1 MEQNPGLPGRGQDP
15 AAQADSEAAGA
26 AVQRTPDELVPQWRR
41 ATRSPEG
48 WLVGVAAGLAGHL
61 GIPVWI
67 VRLGFVLLTPFQ
79 LLGALLYGA
88 LWILMPRDLGD
99 VSSPGIE
106 SATRLG
112 LRRPDGSATGRSKG
126 GTAAAVLIGIG
137 LVLLVQAIGSGV
149 TARWFWPLALAAGG
163 VALVWRQAEDSA
175 SPPWAPDQPR
185 RWFTPLLG
193 GGRLVAATRVG
204 AGMAMVGSAI
214 SLVAAS
220 QIGMGEWP
228 TLALMA
234 VLVLAGAGLV
244 SAPWVYS
251 WRVRLRKA
259 DQERAVADARA
270 DMAAH
275 LHDSVLQ
282 TLALIQREADDP
294 RAVATL
300 ARRQERELREW
311 LYGAATA
318 TASGGTAGDG
328 PDPGPAT
335 LRAALAAET
344 SRIEGERGVPVE
356 LVCVGDTEITEGLQA
371 MVQASAEA
379 VMNAAKHSQAEK
391 VDVYAEVEPQ
401 RVEIFVRDRG
411 VGFDPAT
418 IADDRMGVRRSI
430 IERMERHGGSAHIR
444 SAVGEGTEIRLEM
457 AS

>member
-1 MEQNPGLPGRGQDP
+1 MEQKPGEPGPGRDRQGP
-15 AAQADSEAAGA
+15 AAPD
-26 AVQRTPDELVPQWRR
+26 AVEPWPRR
-41 ATRSPEG
+41 ATRSADQA
-48 WLVGVAAGLAGHL
+48 WLVGVAAGLARHL

-67 VRLGFVLLTPFQ
+67 VRLGFILLTPIQ

-88 LWILMPRDLGD
+88 LWILMPRETD
-99 VSSPGIE
+99 VTSPGLE
-106 SATRLG
+106 AATRLG
-112 LRRPDGSATGRSKG
+112 LRRRGAEAGRSAG
-126 GTAAAVLIGIG
+126 GTGAVVLIGIG
-137 LVLLVQAIGSGV
+137 LVILVQVIGSGV

-175 SPPWAPDQPR
+175 SSSTADDEPR
-185 RWFTPLLG
+185 RWYTPLLG
-193 GGRLVAATRVG
+193 GGRLIAATRVG

-220 QIGMGEWP
+220 QIGMGQWP

-244 SAPWVYS
+244 SAPWVHS

-311 LYGAATA
+311 LYGGASATSA
-318 TASGGTAGDG
+318 GTPAGGDG
-328 PDPGPAT
+328 PEPST
-335 LRAALAAET
+335 LKAALAAEA
-344 SRIEGERGVPVE
+344 SRIEAERGVPVE
-356 LVCVGDTEITEGLQA
+356 LVCVGDTDFTERLRA
-371 MVQASAEA
+371 MVQAAAEA
-379 VMNAAKHSQAEK
+379 VMNAAKHSHAAK
-391 VDVYAEVEPQ
+391 VDVYAEVEPEL
-401 RVEIFVRDRG
+401 VEVFVRDRG
-411 VGFDPAT
+411 VGFDPET

-430 IERMERHGGSAHIR
+430 IERMERHGGCAHIR
-444 SAVGEGTEIRLEM
+444 TGVGEGTEIRLEM
-457 AS
+457 AP